1 MQDNGF
7 IFIVILLQ
15 THRAWMEIRLCKE
28 SVVAM
33 TGEGTREAENTYS
46 DGRIISIRLIF
57 FGGLV

>member
-1 MQDNGF
+1 
-7 IFIVILLQ
+7 
-15 THRAWMEIRLCKE
+15 MEIRLCKE

-33 TGEGTREAENTYS
+33 IGEGTREAENTYS